1 MVPISDD
8 QKILIIE
15 QTRMMVE
22 QINMGLERF
31 DSFQVVVLSI
41 MAVLV
46 LQFGLKVTMW
56 MRENLSIENIKT

>member
-1 MVPISDD
+1 
-8 QKILIIE
+8 
-15 QTRMMVE
+15 MMVE

>member
-1 MVPISDD
+1 MVPISED

-22 QINMGLERF
+22 QINIGLERF